1 MCDDISL
8 GNLTEVKSILS
19 WISDDVIYYRCV
31 CVCCHLS
38 LGIGLVNVL
47 GSKGGQC
54 LQDVAIDLDEPI
66 LQIHLTCVSKLWLQL
81 MVQKMPP

>member
-1 MCDDISL
+1 MWDLRPGKSKKSMMSFSL
-8 GNLTEVKSILS
+8 GNLTEVKSILL
-19 WISDDVIYYRCV
+19 WISDVVIYYRCV

-54 LQDVAIDLDEPI
+54 LQDVVAIDLR
-66 LQIHLTCVSKLWLQL
+66 
-81 MVQKMPP
+81 

>member
-1 MCDDISL
+1 M
-8 GNLTEVKSILS
+8 
-19 WISDDVIYYRCV
+19 

-54 LQDVAIDLDEPI
+54 LQDVVAIDLR
-66 LQIHLTCVSKLWLQL
+66 
-81 MVQKMPP
+81 